1 MKRIFLLF
9 SFLSLFFIYSPSS
22 LAATP
27 CEDPTVRC
35 AECDACGYCR
45 GQASPP
51 GNWKNCAKCLYPGI
65 SSGSTAFQDK
75 TLIIKGTIE
84 EKARAITPA
93 LGAYYTQLGCIN
105 TNIDSFT
112 NPSAAGGVLNFIL
125 NRLIFPIVGVLAFL
139 SLIYG
144 AFLLATAQSDR
155 EQIARGKSYVVG
167 ALVGLIFV
175 FGVVFIVGFIGSDI
189 LRIPFFGK

>member
-1 MKRIFLLF
+1 MKRIFLLLSFF
-9 SFLSLFFIYSPSS
+9 SLLFIHAPSTF
-22 LAATP
+22 AATP
-27 CEDPTVRC
+27 CDDPTVRC

-45 GQASPP
+45 GQQTPP
-51 GNWKNCAKCLYPGI
+51 GNWNNCTKCLYPSI
-65 SSGSTAFQDK
+65 APGSTAIQDK
-75 TLIIKGTIE
+75 TLLIQGTVG

-175 FGVVFIVGFIGSDI
+175 FGVVFIVGFIGADI
-189 LRIPFFGK
+189 LKIPFFGK